1 MGVTFQQRKR
11 KFSITIRSELLRR
24 LRFHEPQ
31 ILKMNRWL
39 TPLFCMLVYRVHVRA
54 PGPQSAG
61 KKEPD
66 DGPIEKEND
75 FKLSVVYGLM
85 TTLLA

>member
-1 MGVTFQQRKR
+1 
-11 KFSITIRSELLRR
+11 
-24 LRFHEPQ
+24 
-31 ILKMNRWL
+31 
-39 TPLFCMLVYRVHVRA
+39 MLVYRVQVRA

-75 FKLSVVYGLM
+75 LKLSVLYGLM
-85 TTLLA
+85 TTLLT